1 MKSTYVTRLAQGFA
15 ALLAAGALSACQAPE
30 DAEETDTETLAAP
43 DVEMDEVKI
52 EAEGWFDGW
61 GLDDAWGWD
70 GLGINTLGWGAR
82 LGCGA
87 GYGIG
92 CDGIGG
98 LGGLGGLG
106 GAGLWGAGMI
116 GVGYGGLG
124 VGGAYLNPRIGL
136 GVGVC
141 GLGDLDYFDLGGLG
155 LYNGVG
161 PWNGLG
167 WGGLRIVNPGF
178 GLVNPLRL
186 RVHDGC
192 AVGALRGRFVDPFI
206 ATPWINRFRAFPG
219 RFYGGLLSPGC
230 VGGACLGG
238 RFGLIDGWRGGWG
251 WNRWGM
257 GLGRRGWGWG
267 PGGIRW

>member
-1 MKSTYVTRLAQGFA
+1 MKSAYVTRLAYGFA
-15 ALLAAGALSACQAPE
+15 ALLAAGAVAACQAPDDE
-30 DAEETDTETLAAP
+30 AEETDSETVAAP
-43 DVEMDEVKI
+43 DTDIGEVQVE
-52 EAEGWFDGW
+52 AQGWFDGW

-70 GLGINTLGWGAR
+70 GLGINTLGWGAN

-87 GYGIG
+87 NIG
-92 CDGIGG
+92 VGCPG
-98 LGGLGGLG
+98 LVG
-106 GAGLWGAGMI
+106 GAGLWGAGVI

-155 LYNGVG
+155 LYNGIG
-161 PWNGLG
+161 PWDGLG

-186 RVHDGC
+186 RVHNGC
-192 AVGALRGRFVDPFI
+192 AIGALRGTFVNPLI
-206 ATPWINRFRAFPG
+206 ATPWINRFRAYPG
-219 RFYGGLLSPGC
+219 RFYGGLFSPGW
-230 VGGACLGG
+230 GRGIGLGG
-238 RFGLIDGWRGGWG
+238 RFGLIDGWRGGSGWG

-257 GLGRRGWGWG
+257 GLGLGHRGWGWG
-267 PGGIRW
+267 AGGIRW